1 MDKQKINYLLILLF
15 CMFLLN
21 SCKKYSNEYTEVE
34 FVIVNPAND
43 KPFEGI
49 PVQISLSKA
58 TNKGIKDGG
67 EFYNGVT
74 DANGRVSFKFKARE
88 GGDFWYVP
96 SADFSSLGPPQNYEI
111 IVRPV
116 PGALTIKKDQY
127 NEMRYEITYFAYLRE
142 KYINSNCEGSTDTL
156 FLDFYPS
163 IEYGSL
169 SNIRHIEWAGCGL
182 LETEGGI
189 DESPDGYFR
198 VFTGKN
204 KYEWE
209 VHRPSGITYGS
220 DSIYLEKGEMGTIEI
235 DY

>member
-127 NEMRYEITYFAYLRE
+127 NEMRYEITYFAYLNY
-142 KYINSNCEGSTDTL
+142 KYKNINCEGSTDTL
-156 FLDFYPS
+156 VYHSWYVNLPSGYGCCSEDFEDTRTGCLDLFLTPPD
-163 IEYGSL
+163 
-169 SNIRHIEWAGCGL
+169 
-182 LETEGGI
+182 
-189 DESPDGYFR
+189 DGYGN
-198 VFTGKN
+198 VYMGWHKV
-204 KYEWE
+204 KWE
-209 VHRPSGITYGS
+209 VRRPSGVTYGS
-220 DSIYLEKGEMGTIEI
+220 DSVHLDKGETGTLEI
-235 DY
+235 IY